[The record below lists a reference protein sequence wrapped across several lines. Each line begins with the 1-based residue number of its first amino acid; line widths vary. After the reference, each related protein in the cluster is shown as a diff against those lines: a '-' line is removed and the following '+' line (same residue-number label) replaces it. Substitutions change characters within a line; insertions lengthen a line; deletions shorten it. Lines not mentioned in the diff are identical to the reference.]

1 MGRKTDGKAMVLSQC
16 KGQRPQMRQVRTNE
30 FTDER
35 KTEFLDEFAAT
46 CNVTEAASKVGV
58 HLCTVY
64 KHRRKDP
71 AFRIG
76 WAAAQEQGYAALE
89 AELVRRSCAMLDG
102 RELTEEAQARLSG
115 MDAKLAFAVLQNFQK
130 NMGREPGDINPRRSD
145 LSEATKRLEKV
156 MKTMKLIPREEP
168 SGEDE

>member
-1 MGRKTDGKAMVLSQC
+1 MGRKADDKPMVLSQC
-16 KGQRPQMRQVRTNE
+16 KGQRPQLRQVRENE

-46 CNVTEAASKVGV
+46 CNVTESAKKVGV
-58 HLCTVY
+58 HLSTVY
-64 KHRRKDP
+64 KHRRTDP

-89 AELVRRSCAMLDG
+89 AELVRRSCVMLDG
-102 RELTEEAQARLSG
+102 RELTEEAQERLSG

-130 NMGREPGDINPRRSD
+130 TMGREPGDIHPRRSD
-145 LSEATKRLEKV
+145 LAEATRRLEKV
-156 MKTMKLIPREEP
+156 MSAMKLIPPGEQV
-168 SGEDE
+168 GEDR